1 MISFSLSDEQE
12 MVRETARKFAVEELR
27 PRLRQLEK
35 GGIPDELRRRFHEL
49 GVSLIDVPEAAG
61 GMGLGATTAALVHE
75 ELAFGDPG
83 AAVALWGPHL
93 ATAAVVELGSPE
105 QVARLLAPF
114 AAPDGALRRGAVA
127 WSETG
132 KDLPFAGMATR
143 ARRDGEA
150 WILDGRKAFVIHA
163 GDADLTIVF
172 AQIGD
177 GWDGVGAFAVTGRE
191 RMRAGAASRWLGLEP
206 VRAGELIL
214 DGVRVDEADRL
225 ACDVARL
232 RRFFARAW
240 ITTAARQVGL
250 ARAAYETALAYT
262 QDRVA
267 FGKPVAHFQAVSFD
281 LAEMHMEVE
290 SARWMVWRAAAEL
303 DAAAPSAVEA
313 AAKALAHANQAAWR
327 VADDAVQLHGGAG
340 YIKDFPVEKWLRD
353 TKTLALIGGSDA
365 LAQLV
370 VAGIGFGLP
379 ESIVQPVVT

>member
-35 GGIPDELRRRFHEL
+35 AGIPDELRRRFHEL

-143 ARRDGEA
+143 AR
-150 WILDGRKAFVIHA
+150 
-163 GDADLTIVF
+163 
-172 AQIGD
+172 
-177 GWDGVGAFAVTGRE
+177 
-191 RMRAGAASRWLGLEP
+191 
-206 VRAGELIL
+206 
-214 DGVRVDEADRL
+214 
-225 ACDVARL
+225 
-232 RRFFARAW
+232 
-240 ITTAARQVGL
+240 
-250 ARAAYETALAYT
+250 
-262 QDRVA
+262 
-267 FGKPVAHFQAVSFD
+267 
-281 LAEMHMEVE
+281 
-290 SARWMVWRAAAEL
+290 
-303 DAAAPSAVEA
+303 
-313 AAKALAHANQAAWR
+313 
-327 VADDAVQLHGGAG
+327 
-340 YIKDFPVEKWLRD
+340 
-353 TKTLALIGGSDA
+353 
-365 LAQLV
+365 
-370 VAGIGFGLP
+370 
-379 ESIVQPVVT
+379 